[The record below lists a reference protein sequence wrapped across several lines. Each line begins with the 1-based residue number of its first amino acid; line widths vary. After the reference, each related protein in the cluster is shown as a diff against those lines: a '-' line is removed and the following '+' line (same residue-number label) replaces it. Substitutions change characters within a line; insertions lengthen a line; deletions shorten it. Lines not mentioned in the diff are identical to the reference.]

1 MDEYIDSLQNL
12 LSEHGSATL
21 SFISSKLSLT
31 LDRSTELAHVFVDK
45 NADYSVLY
53 NVQYSVDGKNLKMCT
68 VGHDELKDLSSK
80 YKTLKSTVYAIKD
93 NKYDM
98 DKVFTQLFDNSF
110 KLSQEEMRKSSENNT
125 LYIPR
130 PLSDQYMR
138 EPGVK
143 NEMKPPQNSLV
154 KTESNT
160 HKTEFREKKE
170 DEKHEPVNE
179 NIPKVKAEP
188 KKCISETKRK
198 TPTTKTVDKSDK
210 VDQETKKL
218 KVTHEPKVI
227 QMELDHKLFDKEQL
241 EEAEPSRSVGQP
253 SKIKFV
259 EKVSKENTYIENGY
273 FVVEESEDY
282 VEVVK
287 DVKNNQED
295 KKQCSNG
302 NKTESNVPKAV
313 NGTNVKKTET
323 AKSDAKK
330 KLNQSSIT
338 YVQVM

>member
-31 LDRSTELAHVFVDK
+31 PDKSRELAQLFVDK
-45 NADYSVLY
+45 NRGYSVLY
-53 NVQYSVDGKNLKMCT
+53 NVQYSIDGTNLKMCT
-68 VGHDELKDLSSK
+68 VGHDELEDLSSK
-80 YKTLKSTVYAIKD
+80 YTTLKSTVYAIKD

-98 DKVFTQLFDNSF
+98 NNVFKQLFENSF

-130 PLSDQYMR
+130 PLSGQYVR
-138 EPGVK
+138 ESSVK
-143 NEMKPPQNSLV
+143 NEIKQSPTPLFKP
-154 KTESNT
+154 ESNT

-170 DEKHEPVNE
+170 AEKHDPVNE
-179 NIPKVKAEP
+179 NVPKVKAES
-188 KKCISETKRK
+188 KKSSSETKRK
-198 TPTTKTVDKSDK
+198 TTTTKTVDKSNK

-218 KVTHEPKVI
+218 KVKHEPKVI
-227 QMELDHKLFDKEQL
+227 EMEVDNKLFDKEQL
-241 EEAEPSRSVGQP
+241 EESEPRSVGQP

-287 DVKNNQED
+287 DVKHNQEPE
-295 KKQCSNG
+295 KQYHNG
-302 NKTESNVPKAV
+302 NKTASNLPKAV
-313 NGTNVKKTET
+313 NGLDSKKTET
-323 AKSDAKK
+323 SKSDAKK
-330 KLNQSSIT
+330 KLNQSSIM
-338 YVQVM
+338 YVQVI